1 MLVVDL
7 THKFELGVWKAF
19 FSHLICILYAT
30 GPSGCLVLELD
41 KRYVFLFVPIEKNI
55 KQETPDSARFQLL
68 VSIQSGN
75 FPIVPLK

>member
-41 KRYVFLFVPIEKNI
+41 KRYFSLLYPLRRILNKKLQI
-55 KQETPDSARFQLL
+55 PPDSNFWYQYNLEIFQ
-68 VSIQSGN
+68 
-75 FPIVPLK
+75 